1 MAREDGLL
9 PLSGIRVVEVGYAM
23 AGPLTARYLGHFGA
37 DIIRVESRRK
47 PDSLRVSRSSWLPA
61 GTSSDISQ
69 DTFPLLNLSSAE
81 KRSIVLEIDKPAG
94 YQAFSRIVAT
104 ADVLVTNL
112 SADAL
117 PKLRLGYGDI
127 QAIRSDVIYLAST
140 AFGHDGP
147 YQSFR
152 TWGMN
157 LCAVSGLEA
166 MVGWP
171 DRDPTGMG
179 MSFPDYPSALIAV
192 TAIVAALQRRASTGA
207 GAHLELP
214 QFNVGLNCIGTAV
227 VDAALGGTAYQ
238 ARGNRS
244 VAGAPQGVYP
254 ARGED
259 RWVAVSATDDAGWAG
274 LGTVDGLHGLAADPR
289 FASPPDRLAHHDEL
303 DDVLA
308 AWTQQRSDWAAAAEL
323 QEAGVAAAPV
333 FDGWD
338 VIGDPHLASRS
349 FYQLARSTRFGQ
361 DLVCR
366 PAAVPA
372 EMTQEVRRAVPGM
385 GEHTREILRDLAG
398 LDELAIEQLLADGT
412 ACEMA
417 QPQARLAR
425 PYLHWVG
432 RLMRLPWPSPAA
444 PGLPSP
450 GAATGAAAP
459 SAEPGRT

>member
-23 AGPLTARYLGHFGA
+23 AGPLTARYLAHFGA
-37 DIIRVESRRK
+37 DVIRVESRRK

-69 DTFPLLNLSSAE
+69 DTLPLLNLSSAE
-81 KRSIVLEIDKPAG
+81 KRSIVLEIDKPDG

-112 SADAL
+112 SADAM

-127 QAIRSDVIYLAST
+127 QAIRPDVIYLAST

-147 YQSFR
+147 YKSFR

-157 LCAVSGLEA
+157 LCAVSGLDA

-259 RWVAVSATDDAGWAG
+259 RWVAVSVTGDAGWAG
-274 LGTVDGLHGLAADPR
+274 LCTVDGLHGLAEDPR
-289 FASPPDRLAHHDEL
+289 FRQPAGPARRTTTNSTTCWPRGPGAGQTGR
-303 DDVLA
+303 
-308 AWTQQRSDWAAAAEL
+308 QRPNCRKPGLRRPRSSM
-323 QEAGVAAAPV
+323 AGMCSATRTWPAVPSSS
-333 FDGWD
+333 
-338 VIGDPHLASRS
+338 SRV
-349 FYQLARSTRFGQ
+349 STRFGA

-366 PAAVPA
+366 PAAAAA

-385 GEHTREILRDLAG
+385 GEHTREILRDVAG

-412 ACEMA
+412 A
-417 QPQARLAR
+417 
-425 PYLHWVG
+425 
-432 RLMRLPWPSPAA
+432 
-444 PGLPSP
+444 
-450 GAATGAAAP
+450 
-459 SAEPGRT
+459 